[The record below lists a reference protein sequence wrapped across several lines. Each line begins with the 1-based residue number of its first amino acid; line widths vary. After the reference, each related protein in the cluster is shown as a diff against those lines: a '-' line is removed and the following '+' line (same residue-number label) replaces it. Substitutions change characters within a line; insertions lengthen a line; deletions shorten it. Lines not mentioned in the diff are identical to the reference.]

1 MFKIEKTRPTDPNTW
16 QHSEQEQAIE
26 HAKAVLHQPGD
37 VVTVTDSRSGET
49 LWMGI
54 LGRDGRFH
62 EWSREEPA
70 QIRIDPAFA
79 PAG

>member
-1 MFKIEKTRPTDPNTW
+1 MFKIEKTRPTEPNIW

-26 HAKAVLHQPGD
+26 QAKAVLHEPGD
-37 VVTVTDSRSGET
+37 VVTVTDGRTGET

-62 EWSREEPA
+62 EWSSEEPA
-70 QIRIDPAFA
+70 QIRIGAAFA